1 MKVYELMHLL
11 ATCPACADVRVSK
24 VLGLDELADLVKETR
39 GEDVAEVSG
48 TVTDFHKRTAVT
60 ENDTVELYLD

>member
-11 ATCPACADVRVSK
+11 ATCPAGADVRVSK

-39 GEDVAEVSG
+39 GEDIAEVSG
-48 TVTDFHKRTAVT
+48 TVTDFDKRTAVT

>member
-11 ATCPACADVRVSK
+11 GACPAGAEVRVAK
-24 VLGLDELADLVKETR
+24 VLDLGEFAELMKDCAGGTV
-39 GEDVAEVSG
+39 EVSG
-48 TVTDFHKRTAVT
+48 TVIDFDKRTAVT

>member
-11 ATCPACADVRVSK
+11 ATCPAGADVRVSK

-39 GEDVAEVSG
+39 GEDIAEVS
-48 TVTDFHKRTAVT
+48 TSAPPSQRTIRLNCT
-60 ENDTVELYLD
+60 

>member
-11 ATCPACADVRVSK
+11 GACPAGAEVRVAK
-24 VLGLDELADLVKETR
+24 VLGLSEFAELIKECN
-39 GEDVAEVSG
+39 GDDVEVGG
-48 TVTDFHKRTAVT
+48 TVIDFDKRTAVT

>member
-11 ATCPACADVRVSK
+11 ATCPASADVRVSK
-24 VLGLDELADLVKETR
+24 VLGMDELADLVKEAH
-39 GEDVAEVSG
+39 GEGVAEVSG

>member
-11 ATCPACADVRVSK
+11 ATCPASADVRVSK
-24 VLGLDELADLVKETR
+24 VLRLDELADLVKETHDE
-39 GEDVAEVSG
+39 GVAEVSG

>member
-11 ATCPACADVRVSK
+11 GTCPAGADVRVSK
-24 VLGLDELADLVKETR
+24 VLELDELADLVKGTR

-48 TVTDFHKRTAVT
+48 TVIDFDKRTAVT
-60 ENDTVELYLD
+60 ENDTVELYLS

>member
-11 ATCPACADVRVSK
+11 ATCPASADVRVSK
-24 VLGLDELADLVKETR
+24 VLGLDELADLVKETHDE
-39 GEDVAEVSG
+39 GVAEISS

>member
-1 MKVYELMHLL
+1 MKVYDLMHLL
-11 ATCPACADVRVSK
+11 GTCPASADVRVSK
-24 VLGLDELADLVKETR
+24 VLGLDELADLVKETH
-39 GEDVAEVSG
+39 GEGVAEVSG

>member
-1 MKVYELMHLL
+1 MKVYELMRLL
-11 ATCPACADVRVSK
+11 MLCPARAEVRVSK
-24 VLGLDELADLVKETR
+24 VLGPDELADLVKGTR

-48 TVTDFHKRTAVT
+48 TVTDFDKRTAVT

>member
-11 ATCPACADVRVSK
+11 ATCPASADVRVSK
-24 VLGLDELADLVKETR
+24 VLGLDELADLVKETH
-39 GEDVAEVSG
+39 GEGVAEVSG
-48 TVTDFHKRTAVT
+48 TVTDFDKRTAVT

>member
-11 ATCPACADVRVSK
+11 GTCPAAADVRVSK
-24 VLGLDELADLVKETR
+24 VLGLDELADLVKGTR